1 MRFPNRTVVDCVNNS
16 KFYHNRKGHPK
27 FVDNLKNTLKQKATN
42 LRIHSLVSTSEAG
55 SGHPTT
61 CLSAADIVSA
71 LFFHAMHYDCDNAQ
85 NPNNDRFVLSKGH
98 AAPLLYAAYAEAG
111 IIPID
116 DLLTLRQIDS
126 ILEGHPTPRFDWTEV
141 ATGSLGQGL
150 SLGLGMA
157 LNGKYLDKS
166 DYRVYVLLGD
176 GEIAEGS
183 VWEAAA
189 LASYYKLNNLIG
201 IIDVN
206 ALGQSQRTMY
216 AFDIDTYC
224 QRFDAFG
231 WQSIGID
238 GHNYD
243 EILPALDKAK
253 TSTDKPTM
261 IIAKTFKGQGVS
273 FLANEDNWH
282 GKAVPKGEE
291 LEKALAELGPLNTDI
306 PLQIEPPKPIKT
318 QTPIIK
324 ESVPPEYAPDEEV
337 ATRGGYGTGL
347 AKLGDANPNVVALD
361 GDTKNSTYAEQFMK
375 RYPDRF
381 FEMFIAEQNLVGAG
395 IGLAKRGKI
404 PFVSTF
410 AAFLSRAYDH
420 IRMSAI
426 SQANIKYAGS
436 HCGVS
441 IGEDGPSQ
449 MGLEDLAMFRAIPG
463 AVVLYPSD
471 AVSAERLVAEAAAHE
486 GIVYLRTSRPKTA
499 ILYDANDSFPIGGSK
514 VVKKSD
520 RDKVTVVAAGITLHE
535 ALKAHETL
543 STEGISIRI
552 IDVYSI
558 KPIDAKTLISA
569 AADTNNTLITVE
581 DHYPEGGLGDAVLD
595 AVATAGICVH
605 KLAVTGIPR
614 SGKPEEL
621 LELHGINANA
631 IIQKVK
637 DVV

>member
-1 MRFPNRTVVDCVNNS
+1 MDT
-16 KFYHNRKGHPK
+16 
-27 FVDNLKNTLKQKATN
+27 LKNLLEQKATN
-42 LRIHSLVSTSEAG
+42 LRIHSIISTSEAG

-71 LFFHAMHYDCDNAQ
+71 LFFHAMRYDCADAK
-85 NPNNDRFVLSKGH
+85 NPNNDRFILSKGH

-176 GEIAEGS
+176 GETAEGG

-189 LASYYKLNNLIG
+189 LASHYQLNNLIG
-201 IIDVN
+201 IVDVN

-224 QRFDAFG
+224 RRFEAFG
-231 WQSIGID
+231 WQAIGID
-238 GHNYD
+238 GHDFD
-243 EILPALDKAK
+243 EILPALEKAK

-261 IIAKTFKGQGVS
+261 IVAKTFKGKGVS
-273 FLANEDNWH
+273 FLENEDNWH
-282 GKAVPKGEE
+282 GKAVAKGEQ
-291 LEKALAELGPLNTDI
+291 LDKALSELGPLQTDI
-306 PLQIEPPKPIKT
+306 PLQIESPNPINKQVST
-318 QTPIIK
+318 ATTC
-324 ESVPPEYAPDEEV
+324 EPPEYASDEEV

-347 AKLGDANPNVVALD
+347 AKLGTANPNVVALD
-361 GDTKNSTYAEQFMK
+361 GDTKNSTYAEQFMTLH
-375 RYPDRF
+375 PNRF

-410 AAFLSRAYDH
+410 AAFLSRAYDQ

-449 MGLEDLAMFRAIPG
+449 MGLEDIAMFRAIPG

-471 AVSAERLVAEAAAHE
+471 AVAAERLVAEAAAHE
-486 GIVYLRTSRPKTA
+486 GIVYIRTSRPKTA
-499 ILYDANDSFPIGGSK
+499 ILYDTDESFPIGGSK
-514 VVKKSD
+514 VVRESGE
-520 RDKVTVVAAGITLHE
+520 DKVTVVAAGVTLHE
-535 ALKAHETL
+535 VLKAQEVLTA
-543 STEGISIRI
+543 EGIAIRV
-552 IDVYSI
+552 IDLYSV
-558 KPIDAKTLISA
+558 KPIDTEALLA
-569 AADTNNTLITVE
+569 AASETNDTIITVE

-595 AVATAGICVH
+595 AVATKGIRVH

-614 SGKPEEL
+614 SGKPDEL
-621 LELHGINANA
+621 LELHGISANA
-631 IIQKVK
+631 IVQKVK
-637 DVV
+637 DIV

>member
-1 MRFPNRTVVDCVNNS
+1 METV
-16 KFYHNRKGHPK
+16 
-27 FVDNLKNTLKQKATN
+27 KNFLKQKATN
-42 LRIHSLVSTSEAG
+42 LRIHSILATSEAG

-71 LFFHAMHYDCDNAQ
+71 LFFHAMRYDCSEPQ
-85 NPNNDRFVLSKGH
+85 HPNNDRFILSKGH

-111 IIPID
+111 IIPTEE
-116 DLLTLRQIDS
+116 LCTLRQIDS
-126 ILEGHPTPRFDWTEV
+126 ILEGHPTPRFAWTEV

-157 LNGKYLDKS
+157 LNGKYLDES

-176 GEIAEGS
+176 GETAEGG

-189 LASYYKLNNLIG
+189 LASHYKLNNLIG
-201 IIDVN
+201 IVDVN

-216 AFDIDTYC
+216 AFDVDTYC
-224 QRFDAFG
+224 QRFEAFG
-231 WQSIGID
+231 WQTVGID
-238 GHNYD
+238 GHNFE
-243 EILPALDKAK
+243 EILPALAQAKA
-253 TSTDKPTM
+253 STDKPTM
-261 IIAKTFKGQGVS
+261 IVAKTFKGKGVS
-273 FLANEDNWH
+273 FLEDADNWH
-282 GKAVPKGEE
+282 GKALAKGEE
-291 LEKALAELGPLNTDI
+291 LDKALAELGPLQDI
-306 PLQIEPPKPIKT
+306 PVQSESPTSVVVKVDPETECEPPDYP
-318 QTPIIK
+318 
-324 ESVPPEYAPDEEV
+324 PDEEI
-337 ATRGGYGTGL
+337 ATRGGYGVGL
-347 AKLGDANPNVVALD
+347 AKLGSANPNVVALD
-361 GDTKNSTYAEQFMK
+361 GDTKNSTYAEQFMELHPN
-375 RYPDRF
+375 RY

-410 AAFLSRAYDH
+410 AAFLSRAYDQ

-449 MGLEDLAMFRAIPG
+449 MGLEDIAMFRAIPE

-486 GIVYLRTSRPKTA
+486 GIVYLRTSRPKTV
-499 ILYDANDSFPIGGSK
+499 ILYDADERFPLGGCK
-514 VVKKSD
+514 VVQQSSE
-520 RDKVTVVAAGITLHE
+520 DKVTVVAAGVTLHE
-535 ALKAHETL
+535 ALTAHETL
-543 STEGISIRI
+543 AAEGIAIRV
-552 IDVYSI
+552 IDLYSI
-558 KPIDAKTLISA
+558 KPVDTEALIA
-569 AADTNNTLITVE
+569 AAAETNNILITVE

-595 AVATAGICVH
+595 AVATEDVRVH

-621 LELHGINANA
+621 LEHHGISASA
-631 IIQKVK
+631 IVQKVK
-637 DVV
+637 DVIA

>member
-1 MRFPNRTVVDCVNNS
+1 MDT
-16 KFYHNRKGHPK
+16 
-27 FVDNLKNTLKQKATN
+27 LKNLLEQKATN
-42 LRIHSLVSTSEAG
+42 LRIHSIISTSEAG

-71 LFFHAMHYDCDNAQ
+71 LFFHAMRYDCADAK
-85 NPNNDRFVLSKGH
+85 NPNNDRFILSKGH

-176 GEIAEGS
+176 GETAEGG

-189 LASYYKLNNLIG
+189 LASHYQLNNLIG
-201 IIDVN
+201 IVDVN

-224 QRFDAFG
+224 RRFEAFG
-231 WQSIGID
+231 WQTIGID
-238 GHNYD
+238 GHDFD
-243 EILPALDKAK
+243 EILPALEKAK
-253 TSTDKPTM
+253 ASTDKPTM
-261 IIAKTFKGQGVS
+261 IVAKTFKGKGVS
-273 FLANEDNWH
+273 FLENEDNWH
-282 GKAVPKGEE
+282 GKAVAKGEQ
-291 LEKALAELGPLNTDI
+291 LDKALAELGPLQTDI
-306 PLQIEPPKPIKT
+306 PLQIESPNPINKQIST
-318 QTPIIK
+318 ATTC
-324 ESVPPEYAPDEEV
+324 EPPEYASDEEV

-347 AKLGDANPNVVALD
+347 AKLGTANPNVVALD
-361 GDTKNSTYAEQFMK
+361 GDTKNSTYAEQFMTLH
-375 RYPDRF
+375 PNRF

-410 AAFLSRAYDH
+410 AAFLSRAYDQ

-449 MGLEDLAMFRAIPG
+449 MGLEDIAMFRAIPG

-471 AVSAERLVAEAAAHE
+471 AVAAERLVAEAAAHE
-486 GIVYLRTSRPKTA
+486 GIVYIRTSRPKTA
-499 ILYDANDSFPIGGSK
+499 ILYDTDESFPIGGSK
-514 VVKKSD
+514 IVRESSE
-520 RDKVTVVAAGITLHE
+520 DKVTVVAAGVTLHE
-535 ALKAHETL
+535 VLKAQEILTA
-543 STEGISIRI
+543 EGIAIRV
-552 IDVYSI
+552 IDLYSV
-558 KPIDAKTLISA
+558 KPIDTEALLA
-569 AADTNNTLITVE
+569 AASETNDTIITVE

-595 AVATAGICVH
+595 AVATKGIRVH

-614 SGKPEEL
+614 SGKPDEL
-621 LELHGINANA
+621 LELHGISANA
-631 IIQKVK
+631 IVQKVK
-637 DVV
+637 DIV

>member
-1 MRFPNRTVVDCVNNS
+1 ME
-16 KFYHNRKGHPK
+16 
-27 FVDNLKNTLKQKATN
+27 NLTHFLTQKATN

-71 LFFHAMHYDCDNAQ
+71 LFFHAMRYEPSDAQ
-85 NPNNDRFVLSKGH
+85 HPNNDRFILSKGH

-111 IIPID
+111 IIETD
-116 DLLTLRQIDS
+116 ALRTLRQIDS

-189 LASYYKLNNLIG
+189 LASHYSLNNLIG
-201 IIDVN
+201 IVDVN

-216 AFDIDTYC
+216 AFDIETYC
-224 QRFDAFG
+224 RRFEAFG
-231 WQSIGID
+231 WNSIGID
-238 GHNYD
+238 GHD
-243 EILPALDKAK
+243 FDDILPALAQAKA
-253 TSTDKPTM
+253 STDKPTM
-261 IIAKTFKGQGVS
+261 IVAKTLKGKGVS
-273 FLANEDNWH
+273 ALENADNWH

-291 LEKALAELGPLNTDI
+291 LDKALAELGPLTDDKPQIASPTSVNTAGKRE
-306 PLQIEPPKPIKT
+306 LQTRPCEPPAY
-318 QTPIIK
+318 Q
-324 ESVPPEYAPDEEV
+324 PDEEV

-347 AKLGDANPNVVALD
+347 AKLGAANPNVVALD
-361 GDTKNSTYAEQFMK
+361 GDTKNSTYAEQFME
-375 RYPDRF
+375 RYPERY

-410 AAFLSRAYDH
+410 AAFLSRAYDQV
-420 IRMSAI
+420 RMSAI
-426 SQANIKYAGS
+426 SQANIKYVGS

-449 MGLEDLAMFRAIPG
+449 MGLEDIAMFRAIPG

-471 AVSAERLVAEAAAHE
+471 AVAAERLVAEAAAYE
-486 GIVYLRTSRPKTA
+486 GIVYIRTSRPQTP
-499 ILYDANDSFPIGGSK
+499 ILYPNEEQFPIGGSK
-514 VVKKSD
+514 VVRESEND
-520 RDKVTVVAAGITLHE
+520 SVTVAAAGVTLHE
-535 ALKAHETL
+535 ALKAHDAL
-543 STEGISIRI
+543 RDEGIHLRI
-552 IDVYSI
+552 LDVYSV
-558 KPIDAKTLISA
+558 KPIDAAALRKA
-569 AADTNNTLITVE
+569 AAETNGTLVTAE
-581 DHYPEGGLGDAVLD
+581 DHYSEGGLGDAVLN
-595 AVATAGICVH
+595 AVATEGIRVH
-605 KLAVTGIPR
+605 KLAVTGMPR

-621 LELHGINANA
+621 LERHGISANA
-631 IIQKVK
+631 IARKIKEIL
-637 DVV
+637 

>member
-1 MRFPNRTVVDCVNNS
+1 MDT
-16 KFYHNRKGHPK
+16 
-27 FVDNLKNTLKQKATN
+27 LKNLLEQKATN
-42 LRIHSLVSTSEAG
+42 LRIHSIISTSEAG

-71 LFFHAMHYDCDNAQ
+71 LFFHAMRYDCADAK
-85 NPNNDRFVLSKGH
+85 NPNNDRFILSKGH

-176 GEIAEGS
+176 GETAEGG

-189 LASYYKLNNLIG
+189 LASHYQLNNLIG
-201 IIDVN
+201 IVDVN

-224 QRFDAFG
+224 RRFEAFG
-231 WQSIGID
+231 WQTIGID
-238 GHNYD
+238 GHDFD
-243 EILPALDKAK
+243 EILPALEKAK
-253 TSTDKPTM
+253 ASTDKPTM
-261 IIAKTFKGQGVS
+261 IVAKTFKGKGVS
-273 FLANEDNWH
+273 FLENEDNWH
-282 GKAVPKGEE
+282 GKAVAKGEQ
-291 LEKALAELGPLNTDI
+291 LDKALAELGPLQTDI
-306 PLQIEPPKPIKT
+306 PLQIESPNPINKQIST
-318 QTPIIK
+318 ATTC
-324 ESVPPEYAPDEEV
+324 EPPEYASDAEV

-347 AKLGDANPNVVALD
+347 AKIGTANPNVVALD
-361 GDTKNSTYAEQFMK
+361 GDTKNSTYAEQFMTLH
-375 RYPDRF
+375 PNRF

-410 AAFLSRAYDH
+410 AAFLSRAYDQ

-449 MGLEDLAMFRAIPG
+449 MGLEDIAMFRAIPG

-471 AVSAERLVAEAAAHE
+471 AVAAERLVAEAAAHE
-486 GIVYLRTSRPKTA
+486 GIVYIRTSRPKTA
-499 ILYDANDSFPIGGSK
+499 ILYDTDESFPIGGSK
-514 VVKKSD
+514 VVRESGE
-520 RDKVTVVAAGITLHE
+520 DKVTVVAAGVTLHE
-535 ALKAHETL
+535 VLKAQEVLTA
-543 STEGISIRI
+543 EGIAIRV
-552 IDVYSI
+552 IDLYSV
-558 KPIDAKTLISA
+558 KPVDTEALLA
-569 AADTNNTLITVE
+569 AASETNDTIITVE

-595 AVATAGICVH
+595 AVATKGIRVH

-614 SGKPEEL
+614 SGKPDEL
-621 LELHGINANA
+621 LELHGISANA
-631 IIQKVK
+631 IVQKVK
-637 DVV
+637 DIV

>member
-1 MRFPNRTVVDCVNNS
+1 MDT
-16 KFYHNRKGHPK
+16 
-27 FVDNLKNTLKQKATN
+27 LKNLLEQKATN
-42 LRIHSLVSTSEAG
+42 LRIHSIISTSEAG

-71 LFFHAMHYDCDNAQ
+71 LFFHAMRYDCADAK
-85 NPNNDRFVLSKGH
+85 NPNNDRFILSKGH

-176 GEIAEGS
+176 GETAEGG

-189 LASYYKLNNLIG
+189 LASHYQLNNLIG
-201 IIDVN
+201 IVDVN

-224 QRFDAFG
+224 RRFEAFG
-231 WQSIGID
+231 WQTIGID
-238 GHNYD
+238 GHDFD
-243 EILPALDKAK
+243 EILPALEKAK
-253 TSTDKPTM
+253 ASTDKPTM
-261 IIAKTFKGQGVS
+261 IVAKTFKGKGVS
-273 FLANEDNWH
+273 FLENKDNWH
-282 GKAVPKGEE
+282 GKAVAKGEQ
-291 LEKALAELGPLNTDI
+291 LDKALAELGPLQTDI
-306 PLQIEPPKPIKT
+306 PLQIESPNPINKQIST
-318 QTPIIK
+318 ATTC
-324 ESVPPEYAPDEEV
+324 EPPEYASDEEV

-347 AKLGDANPNVVALD
+347 AKLGTANPNVVALD
-361 GDTKNSTYAEQFMK
+361 GDTKNSTYAEQFMTLH
-375 RYPDRF
+375 PNRF

-410 AAFLSRAYDH
+410 AAFLSRAYDQ

-449 MGLEDLAMFRAIPG
+449 MGLEDIAMFRAIPG

-471 AVSAERLVAEAAAHE
+471 AVAAERLVAEAAAHE
-486 GIVYLRTSRPKTA
+486 GIVYIRTSRPKTA
-499 ILYDANDSFPIGGSK
+499 ILYDTDESFPIGGSK
-514 VVKKSD
+514 IVRESSE
-520 RDKVTVVAAGITLHE
+520 DKVTVVAAGVTLHE
-535 ALKAHETL
+535 VLKAQEILTA
-543 STEGISIRI
+543 EGIAIRV
-552 IDVYSI
+552 IDLYSV
-558 KPIDAKTLISA
+558 KPIDTEALLA
-569 AADTNNTLITVE
+569 AASETNDTIITVE

-595 AVATAGICVH
+595 AVATKGIRVH

-614 SGKPEEL
+614 SGKPDEL
-621 LELHGINANA
+621 LELHGISANA
-631 IIQKVK
+631 IVQKVK
-637 DVV
+637 DIV

>member
-1 MRFPNRTVVDCVNNS
+1 MDT
-16 KFYHNRKGHPK
+16 
-27 FVDNLKNTLKQKATN
+27 LKNILKRKATN
-42 LRIHSLVSTSEAG
+42 LRIHSILSTSEAG

-71 LFFHAMHYDCDNAQ
+71 LFFHAMRYDCGDAH
-85 NPNNDRFVLSKGH
+85 NPNNDRFILSKGH

-111 IIPID
+111 IIPVE

-176 GEIAEGS
+176 GETAEGG

-189 LASYYKLNNLIG
+189 LASHYQLNNLIG
-201 IIDVN
+201 IVDVN
-206 ALGQSQRTMY
+206 ALGQSQRTMS

-224 QRFDAFG
+224 NRFEAFG
-231 WQSIGID
+231 WQTIGID
-238 GHNYD
+238 GHDFD
-243 EILPALDKAK
+243 EILPALEKAK
-253 TSTDKPTM
+253 SSTDKPTM
-261 IIAKTFKGQGVS
+261 IIAKTYKGKGVS
-273 FLANEDNWH
+273 FLENEDNWH

-291 LEKALAELGPLNTDI
+291 LDKVLAELGPLHPDI
-306 PLQIEPPKPIKT
+306 PVQIESPNPIDI
-318 QTPIIK
+318 QSSPITAC
-324 ESVPPEYAPDEEV
+324 EPPEYTSDDEV

-347 AKLGDANPNVVALD
+347 AKLGAANPNVVALD
-361 GDTKNSTYAEQFMK
+361 GDTKNSTYAEQFMEL
-375 RYPDRF
+375 YPDRF

-410 AAFLSRAYDH
+410 AAFLSRAYDQ

-449 MGLEDLAMFRAIPG
+449 MGLEDIAMFRAIPE

-471 AVSAERLVAEAAAHE
+471 AVAAERLVAEAAAHQ
-486 GIVYLRTSRPKTA
+486 GIVYIRTSRPKTA
-499 ILYDANDSFPIGGSK
+499 ILYDATDSFPIGGCK
-514 VVKKSD
+514 VVRESAE
-520 RDKVTVVAAGITLHE
+520 DKATIVAAGVTLHE
-535 ALKAHETL
+535 ALKAHDIL
-543 STEGISIRI
+543 AADGINIRI
-552 IDVYSI
+552 IDLYSI
-558 KPIDAKTLISA
+558 KPIDTEPLLSA
-569 AADTNNTLITVE
+569 AAETNNTLITVE

-595 AVATAGICVH
+595 AVATEDVRVH

-614 SGKPEEL
+614 SGKPDEL
-621 LELHGINANA
+621 LELHGISANA
-631 IIQKVK
+631 IVQKVK

>member
-1 MRFPNRTVVDCVNNS
+1 METV
-16 KFYHNRKGHPK
+16 K
-27 FVDNLKNTLKQKATN
+27 NLLKQKATN
-42 LRIHSLVSTSEAG
+42 LRIHSILATSEAG

-71 LFFHAMHYDCDNAQ
+71 LFFHAMRYDCSDPQ
-85 NPNNDRFVLSKGH
+85 NPNNDRFILSKGH

-111 IIPID
+111 IIPTEE
-116 DLLTLRQIDS
+116 LCTLRQIDS
-126 ILEGHPTPRFDWTEV
+126 ILEGHPTPRFAWTEV

-157 LNGKYLDKS
+157 LNGKYLDAS

-176 GEIAEGS
+176 GETAEGG

-189 LASYYKLNNLIG
+189 LASHYELNNLIG
-201 IIDVN
+201 IVDVN

-216 AFDIDTYC
+216 AFDVDTYC
-224 QRFDAFG
+224 QRFEAFG
-231 WQSIGID
+231 WQTVGID
-238 GHNYD
+238 GHD
-243 EILPALDKAK
+243 FEEILPALAQAQA
-253 TSTDKPTM
+253 STDKPTM
-261 IIAKTFKGQGVS
+261 IVAKTFKGKGVS
-273 FLANEDNWH
+273 FLEDADNWH
-282 GKAVPKGEE
+282 GKALAKGEE
-291 LEKALAELGPLNTDI
+291 LDQALAELGSLQDVPV
-306 PLQIEPPKPIKT
+306 QIEPP
-318 QTPIIK
+318 TPVVVK
-324 ESVPPEYAPDEEV
+324 ADPEAECEPPDYPAGEEV
-337 ATRGGYGTGL
+337 ATRGGYGVGL
-347 AKLGDANPNVVALD
+347 AKLGSANPNVVALD
-361 GDTKNSTYAEQFMK
+361 GDTKNSTYAEQFMELHPN
-375 RYPDRF
+375 RY

-410 AAFLSRAYDH
+410 AAFLSRAYDQ

-449 MGLEDLAMFRAIPG
+449 MGLEDIAMFRAIPE

-471 AVSAERLVAEAAAHE
+471 AVSAERLVAGAAAHE

-499 ILYDANDSFPIGGSK
+499 ILYGADESFPIGGCK
-514 VVKKSD
+514 VVQQSNE
-520 RDKVTVVAAGITLHE
+520 DKVTVVAAGVTLHE

-543 STEGISIRI
+543 AEEGIAIRVV
-552 IDVYSI
+552 DLYSI
-558 KPIDAKTLISA
+558 KPVDAEALMA
-569 AADTNNTLITVE
+569 AAAETNNTLITVE
-581 DHYPEGGLGDAVLD
+581 DHYPEGGLGDAVLE
-595 AVATAGICVH
+595 AVATEDVRVH

-621 LELHGINANA
+621 LEHHGISANA
-631 IIQKVK
+631 IVQKVK
-637 DVV
+637 SVIA

>member
-1 MRFPNRTVVDCVNNS
+1 VDT
-16 KFYHNRKGHPK
+16 
-27 FVDNLKNTLKQKATN
+27 LKNILERKATN
-42 LRIHSLVSTSEAG
+42 LRIHSIISTSEAG

-71 LFFHAMHYDCDNAQ
+71 LFFHVMRYDCSDAQ
-85 NPNNDRFVLSKGH
+85 NPNNDRFILSKGH

-111 IIPID
+111 IIPVD
-116 DLLTLRQIDS
+116 DLLTLRQVDS

-166 DYRVYVLLGD
+166 DYCVYVLLGD
-176 GEIAEGS
+176 GETAEGG

-189 LASYYKLNNLIG
+189 LASHYKLNNLIG
-201 IIDVN
+201 IVDVN

-224 QRFDAFG
+224 QRFEAFG
-231 WQSIGID
+231 WQTIGID
-238 GHNYD
+238 GHDFD
-243 EILPALDKAK
+243 EILSALEKAK

-261 IIAKTFKGQGVS
+261 IVAKTYKGKGVS
-273 FLANEDNWH
+273 FLENEDNWH
-282 GKAVPKGEE
+282 GKAVAKGEQ
-291 LEKALAELGPLNTDI
+291 LDKALAELGPLHTDI
-306 PLQIEPPKPIKT
+306 PLQI
-318 QTPIIK
+318 QTPNPIDIQTSTPTTC
-324 ESVPPEYAPDEEV
+324 EPPEYETDEEV
-337 ATRGGYGTGL
+337 ATRGGYGIGL
-347 AKLGDANPNVVALD
+347 AKLGKANPNVVALD
-361 GDTKNSTYAEQFMK
+361 GDTKNSTYSEQFMES
-375 RYPDRF
+375 YPDRF

-410 AAFLSRAYDH
+410 AAFLSRGYDQ

-449 MGLEDLAMFRAIPG
+449 MGLEDIAMFRAIPDG
-463 AVVLYPSD
+463 VVLYPSD
-471 AVSAERLVAEAAAHE
+471 AVAAERLVAEAAAHE
-486 GIVYLRTSRPKTA
+486 GIVYIRTSRPKTVT
-499 ILYDANDSFPIGGSK
+499 LYDATDSFPIGGCK

-520 RDKVTVVAAGITLHE
+520 DDKATVVTAGVTLHE
-535 ALKAHETL
+535 ALKAHEIL
-543 STEGISIRI
+543 AAEGIAIRI
-552 IDVYSI
+552 IDLYSI
-558 KPIDAKTLISA
+558 KPIDAETLLA
-569 AADTNNTLITVE
+569 AAVETNNTIITVE

-595 AVATAGICVH
+595 AVATEDVRVH

-614 SGKPEEL
+614 SGKPDEL
-621 LELHGINANA
+621 LELHGISANA
-631 IIQKVK
+631 IVQKVK
-637 DVV
+637 NVL

>member
-1 MRFPNRTVVDCVNNS
+1 MNS
-16 KFYHNRKGHPK
+16 RRLSAIPERRINK
-27 FVDNLKNTLKQKATN
+27 FVETLKTLLKQKATN
-42 LRIHSLVSTSEAG
+42 LRIHSITATSEAG

-71 LFFHAMHYDCDNAQ
+71 LFFHTMRYDTNDAQ
-85 NPNNDRFVLSKGH
+85 NPNNDRFILSKGH

-111 IIPID
+111 IIPD
-116 DLLTLRQIDS
+116 EKLSTLRQIDS
-126 ILEGHPTPRFDWTEV
+126 ILEGHPTPRFEWTEV

-157 LNGKYLDKS
+157 LNGKFLDKS

-176 GEIAEGS
+176 GETAEGG

-189 LASYYKLNNLIG
+189 LASHYQLNNLIG
-201 IIDVN
+201 IVDVN

-224 QRFDAFG
+224 QRFEAFG
-231 WQSIGID
+231 WQTIGIN
-238 GHNYD
+238 GHNFD
-243 EILPALDKAK
+243 EILSALDQAK
-253 TSTDKPTM
+253 TSADKPTM
-261 IIAKTFKGQGVS
+261 IVAKTFKGKGVS
-273 FLANEDNWH
+273 FLENADNWH
-282 GKAVPKGEE
+282 GKAIAKGED
-291 LEKALAELGPLNTDI
+291 LDKALAELGPLNLE
-306 PLQIEPPKPIKT
+306 PVQIEAPTAVNSGAGRAATECEPPDYP
-318 QTPIIK
+318 
-324 ESVPPEYAPDEEV
+324 SDEDV
-337 ATRGGYGTGL
+337 ATRGGYGIGL
-347 AKLGDANPNVVALD
+347 AKLGTVNPNVVALD
-361 GDTKNSTYAEQFMK
+361 GDTKNSTYAEQFMDLH
-375 RYPDRF
+375 PDRY

-410 AAFLSRAYDH
+410 AAFLSRAYDQ

-449 MGLEDLAMFRAIPG
+449 MGLEDIAMFRAIPG

-486 GIVYLRTSRPKTA
+486 GIVYLRTSRPKTS
-499 ILYDANDSFPIGGSK
+499 ILYDTDEKFPIGGCK
-514 VVKKSD
+514 VIRQSNED
-520 RDKVTVVAAGITLHE
+520 TVTVVAGGVTVHE
-535 ALKAHETL
+535 ALKAHQML
-543 STEGISIRI
+543 AAEGIAIRV
-552 IDVYSI
+552 IDLYSV
-558 KPIDAKTLISA
+558 KPVDAEALKAA

-595 AVATAGICVH
+595 AVATENIRVH

-621 LELHGINANA
+621 LEHHGISANA
-631 IIQKVK
+631 IVQKVK
-637 DVV
+637 DVTAV

>member
-1 MRFPNRTVVDCVNNS
+1 MET
-16 KFYHNRKGHPK
+16 
-27 FVDNLKNTLKQKATN
+27 LKNLLKQKATN
-42 LRIHSLVSTSEAG
+42 LRIHSIISTSEAG

-71 LFFHAMHYDCDNAQ
+71 LFFHAMRYDCSDAQ
-85 NPNNDRFVLSKGH
+85 NPNNDRFILSKGH

-111 IIPID
+111 ILPTEK
-116 DLLTLRQIDS
+116 LRTLRHIDS
-126 ILEGHPTPRFDWTEV
+126 ILEGHPTPRFEWTEV

-176 GEIAEGS
+176 GETAEGG

-189 LASYYKLNNLIG
+189 LASHYQLNNLIG
-201 IIDVN
+201 IVDVN

-216 AFDIDTYC
+216 AFDVDTYC
-224 QRFDAFG
+224 RRFEAFG
-231 WQSIGID
+231 WQTIGID
-238 GHNYD
+238 GHNFD
-243 EILPALDKAK
+243 EILPALAQAKA
-253 TSTDKPTM
+253 STDKPTM
-261 IIAKTFKGQGVS
+261 IVAKTFKGRGVS
-273 FLANEDNWH
+273 FLEDADNWH
-282 GKAVPKGEE
+282 GKAVAKGEE
-291 LEKALAELGPLNTDI
+291 LDNALAELGPLHVDV
-306 PLQIEPPKPIKT
+306 PVQIEPP
-318 QTPIIK
+318 TPVDTGSSPDGYA
-324 ESVPPEYAPDEEV
+324 ECEPPDYPSGEEV
-337 ATRGGYGTGL
+337 ATRGGYGIGL
-347 AKLGDANPNVVALD
+347 AKLGGANPNVVALD
-361 GDTKNSTYAEQFMK
+361 GDTKNSTYAEQFME
-375 RYPDRF
+375 RYPNRY

-410 AAFLSRAYDH
+410 AAFLSRAYDQ

-449 MGLEDLAMFRAIPG
+449 MGLEDIAMFRAIPE

-486 GIVYLRTSRPKTA
+486 GIVYLRTSRPKTS
-499 ILYDANDSFPIGGSK
+499 ILYDADDSFPIGGSK
-514 VVKKSD
+514 VLRQSGT
-520 RDKVTVVAAGITLHE
+520 DKVTVVAAGVTLHE
-535 ALKAHETL
+535 ALKAYEAL
-543 STEGISIRI
+543 AAEGIAIRV
-552 IDVYSI
+552 IDLYSI
-558 KPIDAKTLISA
+558 KPVDAEALKTA
-569 AADTNNTLITVE
+569 AAETNNTLITVE
-581 DHYPEGGLGDAVLD
+581 DHYSEGGLGDAVLD
-595 AVATAGICVH
+595 AVATEDVQVH

-621 LELHGINANA
+621 LEHHGISANA

-637 DVV
+637 DIDSS

>member
-1 MRFPNRTVVDCVNNS
+1 MDT
-16 KFYHNRKGHPK
+16 
-27 FVDNLKNTLKQKATN
+27 LKNLLERKATN
-42 LRIHSLVSTSEAG
+42 LRIHSIISTSEAG

-71 LFFHAMHYDCDNAQ
+71 LFFHAMSYDCADAQ
-85 NPNNDRFVLSKGH
+85 NPNNDRFILSKGH

-111 IIPID
+111 IIPVD
-116 DLLTLRQIDS
+116 DLTTLRQIDS
-126 ILEGHPTPRFDWTEV
+126 ILEGHPTPRFEWTEV

-176 GEIAEGS
+176 GETAEGG

-189 LASYYKLNNLIG
+189 LASHYQLNNLIG
-201 IIDVN
+201 IVDVN

-224 QRFDAFG
+224 KRFEAFG
-231 WQSIGID
+231 WQTIGID
-238 GHNYD
+238 GHDFD
-243 EILPALDKAK
+243 EILPALEKAK

-261 IIAKTFKGQGVS
+261 IVAKTFKGKGVS
-273 FLANEDNWH
+273 FLENEDNWH
-282 GKAVPKGEE
+282 GKAVSKGED
-291 LEKALAELGPLNTDI
+291 LDKALAELGPLHADI
-306 PLQIEPPKPIKT
+306 LLQIESPNPIDKQSFT
-318 QTPIIK
+318 ET
-324 ESVPPEYAPDEEV
+324 ECEPPEYAPDEEV

-347 AKLGDANPNVVALD
+347 AKLGSANPDVVALD
-361 GDTKNSTYAEQFMK
+361 GDTKNSTYAEQFMELH
-375 RYPDRF
+375 PNRF

-410 AAFLSRAYDH
+410 AAFLSRAYDQ

-449 MGLEDLAMFRAIPG
+449 MGLEDIAMFRAIPE

-486 GIVYLRTSRPKTA
+486 GIVYIRTSRPKTP
-499 ILYDANDSFPIGGSK
+499 ILYSAAESFPIGGCK
-514 VVKKSD
+514 IVRKSNA
-520 RDKVTVVAAGITLHE
+520 DKLTVVAAGVTLHE
-535 ALKAHETL
+535 TLKAHEIL
-543 STEGISIRI
+543 ATEGIAIRV
-552 IDVYSI
+552 IDLYCI
-558 KPIDAKTLISA
+558 KPIDTKTLQAA
-569 AADTNNTLITVE
+569 AADTNNTLVTVE

-595 AVATAGICVH
+595 AVATNGIHVH

-614 SGKPEEL
+614 SGKPDEL
-621 LELHGINANA
+621 LEHHGISANA
-631 IIQKVK
+631 IVQKVK
-637 DVV
+637 TIVS

>member
-1 MRFPNRTVVDCVNNS
+1 ME
-16 KFYHNRKGHPK
+16 
-27 FVDNLKNTLKQKATN
+27 NLKNFLKQKATN
-42 LRIHSLVSTSEAG
+42 LRIHSITATSEAG

-71 LFFHAMHYDCDNAQ
+71 LFFHAMRYDTNEAQ
-85 NPNNDRFVLSKGH
+85 NPNNDRFILSKGH

-111 IIPID
+111 IIPTEK
-116 DLLTLRQIDS
+116 LSTLRQIDS
-126 ILEGHPTPRFDWTEV
+126 ILEGHPTPRFEWTEV

-157 LNGKYLDKS
+157 LNGKFLDKS

-176 GEIAEGS
+176 GETAEGG

-189 LASYYKLNNLIG
+189 LASHYQLNNLIG
-201 IIDVN
+201 IVDVN

-224 QRFDAFG
+224 QRFEAFG
-231 WQSIGID
+231 WRAIGIN
-238 GHNYD
+238 GHNFD
-243 EILPALDKAK
+243 EILAALDQAKA
-253 TSTDKPTM
+253 STDKPTM
-261 IIAKTFKGQGVS
+261 IVAETFKGKGVS
-273 FLANEDNWH
+273 FLENADNWH
-282 GKAVPKGEE
+282 GKALAKGEE
-291 LEKALAELGPLNTDI
+291 LDKALAELGPLQLA
-306 PLQIEPPKPIKT
+306 PVQIEPPT
-318 QTPIIK
+318 AANN
-324 ESVPPEYAPDEEV
+324 SVGHAATECEPPDYPTNEDV

-347 AKLGDANPNVVALD
+347 AKLGSANPNVVALD
-361 GDTKNSTYAEQFMK
+361 GDTKNSTYAEQFMNLH
-375 RYPDRF
+375 PDRY

-410 AAFLSRAYDH
+410 AAFLSRAYDQ

-449 MGLEDLAMFRAIPG
+449 MGLEDIAMFRAIPG

-486 GIVYLRTSRPKTA
+486 GIVYLRTSRPKTP
-499 ILYDANDSFPIGGSK
+499 ILYDADEKFPIGGCK
-514 VVKKSD
+514 VIRQSSED
-520 RDKVTVVAAGITLHE
+520 TVTVVAGGVTVHEVLKAHQMLAAEGIAIRVIDLYSVKPVDAE
-535 ALKAHETL
+535 ALKA
-543 STEGISIRI
+543 
-552 IDVYSI
+552 
-558 KPIDAKTLISA
+558 A
-569 AADTNNTLITVE
+569 AADTNKTLMTVE

-595 AVATAGICVH
+595 AVATEDVRVH

-621 LELHGINANA
+621 LEHHGISANV
-631 IIQKVK
+631 IVQKVK
-637 DVV
+637 DIVAV

>member
-1 MRFPNRTVVDCVNNS
+1 MDT
-16 KFYHNRKGHPK
+16 
-27 FVDNLKNTLKQKATN
+27 LKNLLEQKATN
-42 LRIHSLVSTSEAG
+42 LRIHSIISTSEAG

-71 LFFHAMHYDCDNAQ
+71 LFFHAMRYDCADAK
-85 NPNNDRFVLSKGH
+85 NPNNDRFILSKGH

-111 IIPID
+111 IIPVD

-176 GEIAEGS
+176 GETAEGG

-189 LASYYKLNNLIG
+189 LASHYQLNNLIG
-201 IIDVN
+201 IVDVN

-224 QRFDAFG
+224 RRFEAFG
-231 WQSIGID
+231 WQTIGID
-238 GHNYD
+238 GHDFD
-243 EILPALDKAK
+243 EILPALEKAK
-253 TSTDKPTM
+253 ASTDKPTM
-261 IIAKTFKGQGVS
+261 IVAKTFKGKGVS
-273 FLANEDNWH
+273 FLENEDNWH
-282 GKAVPKGEE
+282 GKAVAKGEQ
-291 LEKALAELGPLNTDI
+291 LDKALAELGPLQTDI
-306 PLQIEPPKPIKT
+306 PLQTESPNPINKQISTATTCEPPK
-318 QTPIIK
+318 
-324 ESVPPEYAPDEEV
+324 YASDEEV
-337 ATRGGYGTGL
+337 ATRGGYGIGL
-347 AKLGDANPNVVALD
+347 AKLGTANPNVVVLD
-361 GDTKNSTYAEQFMK
+361 GDTKNSTYAEQFMTLH
-375 RYPDRF
+375 PNRF

-410 AAFLSRAYDH
+410 AAFLSRAYDQ

-449 MGLEDLAMFRAIPG
+449 MGLEDIAMFRAIPG

-471 AVSAERLVAEAAAHE
+471 AVAAERLVAEAAAHE
-486 GIVYLRTSRPKTA
+486 GIVYIRTSRPKTA
-499 ILYDANDSFPIGGSK
+499 ILYDTDESFPIGGSK
-514 VVKKSD
+514 VVRESGE
-520 RDKVTVVAAGITLHE
+520 DKVTVVAAGVTLHE
-535 ALKAHETL
+535 VLKAQEVLTA
-543 STEGISIRI
+543 EGIAIRV
-552 IDVYSI
+552 IDLYSV
-558 KPIDAKTLISA
+558 KPIDTEALLA
-569 AADTNNTLITVE
+569 AASETNDTIITVE

-595 AVATAGICVH
+595 AVATKGIRVH

-614 SGKPEEL
+614 SGKPDEL
-621 LELHGINANA
+621 LELHGISANA
-631 IIQKVK
+631 IVQKVK
-637 DVV
+637 DIV

>member
-1 MRFPNRTVVDCVNNS
+1 MDT
-16 KFYHNRKGHPK
+16 
-27 FVDNLKNTLKQKATN
+27 LKNILERKATN
-42 LRIHSLVSTSEAG
+42 LRIHSILSTSEAG

-71 LFFHAMHYDCDNAQ
+71 LFFHAMRYDCDDAQ
-85 NPNNDRFVLSKGH
+85 NPNNDRFILSKGH

-111 IIPID
+111 IIPVD
-116 DLLTLRQIDS
+116 DLMTLRQIDS

-176 GEIAEGS
+176 GETAEGG

-189 LASYYKLNNLIG
+189 LASHYQLNNLIG
-201 IIDVN
+201 IVDVN

-224 QRFDAFG
+224 SRFEAFG
-231 WQSIGID
+231 WQTIGID
-238 GHNYD
+238 GHDFD

-253 TSTDKPTM
+253 SSTDKPTM
-261 IIAKTFKGQGVS
+261 IVAKTYKGKGVS
-273 FLANEDNWH
+273 SLENEDNWH

-291 LEKALAELGPLNTDI
+291 LDKVLAELGPLHTDI
-306 PLQIEPPKPIKT
+306 PYEIESPSQINIT
-318 QTPIIK
+318 SH
-324 ESVPPEYAPDEEV
+324 SVTECEPPEYAADEEV

-347 AKLGDANPNVVALD
+347 AKIGAANPNVVALD
-361 GDTKNSTYAEQFMK
+361 GDTKNSTYAEQFMDL
-375 RYPDRF
+375 YPDRF

-410 AAFLSRAYDH
+410 AAFLSRAYDQ

-449 MGLEDLAMFRAIPG
+449 MGLEDIAMFRAIPE

-471 AVSAERLVAEAAAHE
+471 AVAAERLVAEAAAHQ
-486 GIVYLRTSRPKTA
+486 GIVYIRTSRPKTTT
-499 ILYDANDSFPIGGSK
+499 LYDATDSFPIGGCKIVQESPE
-514 VVKKSD
+514 
-520 RDKVTVVAAGITLHE
+520 DKATIVTAGITLHE
-535 ALKAHETL
+535 AIKAHDIL
-543 STEGISIRI
+543 AKEGINIRI
-552 IDVYSI
+552 IDLYSI
-558 KPIDAKTLISA
+558 KPIDAETLLSA
-569 AADTNNTLITVE
+569 AAATNNTIITVE
-581 DHYPEGGLGDAVLD
+581 DHYPEGGLGDAVLG
-595 AVATAGICVH
+595 AVATEDVRVY

-621 LELHGINANA
+621 LERHGISAKA
-631 IIQKVK
+631 IVQKVK

>member
-1 MRFPNRTVVDCVNNS
+1 MDTLKN
-16 KFYHNRKGHPK
+16 
-27 FVDNLKNTLKQKATN
+27 NLKRKATN
-42 LRIHSLVSTSEAG
+42 LRIHSILSTSEAG

-71 LFFHAMHYDCDNAQ
+71 LFFHAMRYDCADAQ
-85 NPNNDRFVLSKGH
+85 NPNNDRFILSKGH

-176 GEIAEGS
+176 GETAEGG

-189 LASYYKLNNLIG
+189 LASHYQLNNLIG
-201 IIDVN
+201 IVDVN

-216 AFDIDTYC
+216 AFDIETYC
-224 QRFDAFG
+224 SRFEAFG
-231 WQSIGID
+231 WQTIGID
-238 GHNYD
+238 GHDYD
-243 EILPALDKAK
+243 EILPALKKAK
-253 TSTDKPTM
+253 ASTDKPTM
-261 IIAKTFKGQGVS
+261 IVAKTYKGKGVS
-273 FLANEDNWH
+273 FLENEDNWH
-282 GKAVPKGEE
+282 GKAVAKGEQ
-291 LEKALAELGPLNTDI
+291 LDKALAELGPLNTDI
-306 PLQIEPPKPIKT
+306 SVEVEAPNPIDSQPTKIKACEPPD
-318 QTPIIK
+318 
-324 ESVPPEYAPDEEV
+324 YAADEEV

-347 AKLGDANPNVVALD
+347 AKLGAANPNVVALD
-361 GDTKNSTYAEQFMK
+361 GDTKNSTYAEQFMEL
-375 RYPDRF
+375 YPDRF

-410 AAFLSRAYDH
+410 AAFLSRAYDQ

-449 MGLEDLAMFRAIPG
+449 MGLEDIAMFRAIPDS
-463 AVVLYPSD
+463 VVLYPSD
-471 AVSAERLVAEAAAHE
+471 AVAAERLIAEAAAHQ
-486 GIVYLRTSRPKTA
+486 GIVYIRTSRPKTTL
-499 ILYDANDSFPIGGSK
+499 LYDATDSFPIGGCK
-514 VVKKSD
+514 VVRKSAE
-520 RDKVTVVAAGITLHE
+520 DKATIVTAGVTLHE
-535 ALKAHETL
+535 ALKAHDIL
-543 STEGISIRI
+543 AKEGVNVRI
-552 IDVYSI
+552 IDLYSV
-558 KPIDAKTLISA
+558 KPVDTETLLSA
-569 AADTNNTLITVE
+569 ASETNNTLITVE

-595 AVATAGICVH
+595 AVATEDIRVH

-621 LELHGINANA
+621 LELHGISANA
-631 IIQKVK
+631 ILQKVK

>member
-1 MRFPNRTVVDCVNNS
+1 MET
-16 KFYHNRKGHPK
+16 
-27 FVDNLKNTLKQKATN
+27 LKNLLKQKATN
-42 LRIHSLVSTSEAG
+42 LRIHSIVSTSEAG

-71 LFFHAMHYDCDNAQ
+71 LFFHAMRYDATDAQ
-85 NPNNDRFVLSKGH
+85 HPNNDRFILSKGH
-98 AAPLLYAAYAEAG
+98 AAPLLYAAYAEVG
-111 IIPID
+111 IIPAD
-116 DLLTLRQIDS
+116 ELHTLRQIDS
-126 ILEGHPTPRFDWTEV
+126 ILEGHPTPRFEWTEV

-176 GEIAEGS
+176 GETAEGG

-189 LASYYKLNNLIG
+189 LASHYQLNNLIG

-206 ALGQSQRTMY
+206 ALGQSQRTMH

-224 QRFDAFG
+224 RRFEAFG
-231 WQSIGID
+231 WQAIGID
-238 GHNYD
+238 GHDFD
-243 EILPALDKAK
+243 EILPALAEAKAA
-253 TSTDKPTM
+253 TDKPTM
-261 IIAKTFKGQGVS
+261 IVAKTFKGKGVS
-273 FLANEDNWH
+273 FLENADNWH
-282 GKAVPKGEE
+282 GKAVAKGED
-291 LEKALAELGPLNTDI
+291 LDKALAELGSLHTDV
-306 PLQIEPPKPIKT
+306 PVQIEPPNPVRVNSAT
-318 QTPIIK
+318 ST
-324 ESVPPEYAPDEEV
+324 ECEPPDYSPDEEV

-347 AKLGDANPNVVALD
+347 AKLGTANPAVVALD
-361 GDTKNSTYAEQFMK
+361 GDTKNSTYAEQFMTL
-375 RYPDRF
+375 YPDRY

-410 AAFLSRAYDH
+410 AAFLSRAYDQ

-463 AVVLYPSD
+463 AAVLYPSD
-471 AVSAERLVAEAAAHE
+471 AVSAERLVAAAAAHQ
-486 GIVYLRTSRPKTA
+486 GIVYLRTSRPPTP
-499 ILYDANDSFPIGGSK
+499 ILYDANESFPIGGSK
-514 VVKKSD
+514 VLRESD
-520 RDKVTVVAAGITLHE
+520 ADKVTVVAAGVTLHE
-535 ALKAHETL
+535 TLKAHEIL
-543 STEGISIRI
+543 AADGIAIRV
-552 IDVYSI
+552 IDLYSI
-558 KPIDAKTLISA
+558 KPIDKKTLRA
-569 AADTNNTLITVE
+569 AAAETNNTLVTVE

-595 AVATAGICVH
+595 AVAPDGVCVH
-605 KLAVTGIPR
+605 KLAVTGMPR

-621 LELHGINANA
+621 LERHGISANVIA
-631 IIQKVK
+631 QKVK
-637 DVV
+637 SLLADSD

>member
-1 MRFPNRTVVDCVNNS
+1 M
-16 KFYHNRKGHPK
+16 
-27 FVDNLKNTLKQKATN
+27 DNLKNLLEQKATN

-71 LFFHAMHYDCDNAQ
+71 LFFHAMHYDCENAQ
-85 NPNNDRFVLSKGH
+85 NPNNDRFILSKGH

-111 IIPID
+111 IIPTD

-157 LNGKYLDKS
+157 LNGKFLDKS

-189 LASYYKLNNLIG
+189 LASYYKLNNLVG

-216 AFDIDTYC
+216 AFDIGTYC
-224 QRFDAFG
+224 QRFEAFG
-231 WQSIGID
+231 WQTIGID
-238 GHNYD
+238 GHDYD
-243 EILPALDKAK
+243 DILPALDKAK
-253 TSTDKPTM
+253 ASTDTPTM
-261 IIAKTFKGQGVS
+261 IVAKTFKGQGVS
-273 FLANEDNWH
+273 FLSNEDNWH

-291 LEKALAELGPLNTDI
+291 LDKALNEIGPLNTDI
-306 PLQIEPPKPIKT
+306 PLQIEPPKPTKKHAST
-318 QTPIIK
+318 LNAC
-324 ESVPPEYAPDEEV
+324 VPPEYKADEEV
-337 ATRGGYGTGL
+337 ATRGGYGIGL

-361 GDTKNSTYAEQFMK
+361 GDTKNSTYAEEFMK
-375 RYPDRF
+375 RHPDRF

-395 IGLAKRGKI
+395 IGLSKRGKI

-499 ILYDANDSFPIGGSK
+499 ILYGADESFPIGGSK
-514 VVKKSD
+514 VIKKSD
-520 RDKVTVVAAGITLHE
+520 QDRVTVVAAGITLHE
-535 ALKAHETL
+535 ALKAHQTL

-558 KPIDAKTLISA
+558 KPIDAKTLRTA
-569 AADTNNTLITVE
+569 AADTKNTLITVE

-595 AVATAGICVH
+595 AVATEGIYVH

-614 SGKPEEL
+614 SGKPDEL

-637 DVV
+637 DVI

>member
-1 MRFPNRTVVDCVNNS
+1 MDT
-16 KFYHNRKGHPK
+16 
-27 FVDNLKNTLKQKATN
+27 LKKLLKQKATN
-42 LRIHSLVSTSEAG
+42 LRIHSITSTSEAG

-71 LFFHAMHYDCDNAQ
+71 LFFHAMRYDCTDAQ
-85 NPNNDRFVLSKGH
+85 NPNNDRFILSKGH

-111 IIPID
+111 IIPVD
-116 DLLTLRQIDS
+116 DLATLRQIDS

-166 DYRVYVLLGD
+166 NYRVYVLLGD
-176 GEIAEGS
+176 GETAEGG

-189 LASYYKLNNLIG
+189 LASHYKLDNLIG

-224 QRFDAFG
+224 QRFEAFG
-231 WQSIGID
+231 WQTIGID
-238 GHNYD
+238 GHDFN
-243 EILPALDKAK
+243 EILPALEKAK
-253 TSTDKPTM
+253 ASTDKPTM
-261 IIAKTFKGQGVS
+261 IVAKTYKGKGVS
-273 FLANEDNWH
+273 FLENEDNWH
-282 GKAVPKGEE
+282 GKAVEKGEQ
-291 LEKALAELGPLNTDI
+291 LDKALEELGPLHTDI
-306 PLQIEPPKPIKT
+306 PVQIQTPSPIDIKTSTPTACEPPK
-318 QTPIIK
+318 
-324 ESVPPEYAPDEEV
+324 YAPDEEV
-337 ATRGGYGTGL
+337 ATRGGYGIGL
-347 AKLGDANPNVVALD
+347 AKLGKANPNVVALD
-361 GDTKNSTYAEQFMK
+361 GDTKNSTYSEQFMES
-375 RYPDRF
+375 YPDRF

-404 PFVSTF
+404 PYVSTF
-410 AAFLSRAYDH
+410 AAFLSRGYDQ

-449 MGLEDLAMFRAIPG
+449 MGLEDIAMFRAIPDG
-463 AVVLYPSD
+463 VVLYPSD
-471 AVSAERLVAEAAAHE
+471 AVAAERLVAEAAAHE
-486 GIVYLRTSRPKTA
+486 GIVYIRTSRPKTA
-499 ILYDANDSFPIGGSK
+499 ILYDATDSFPIGGCK
-514 VVKKSD
+514 IVKKSD
-520 RDKVTVVAAGITLHE
+520 NDKVTVVTAGVTLHE
-535 ALKAHETL
+535 ALKAHEIL
-543 STEGISIRI
+543 AAEGIAIRI
-552 IDVYSI
+552 IDLYSI
-558 KPIDAKTLISA
+558 KPIDAETLLA
-569 AADTNNTLITVE
+569 AAVETNDTIITVE

-595 AVATAGICVH
+595 AVATEGIRVH

-614 SGKPEEL
+614 SGKPDEL
-621 LELHGINANA
+621 LELHGISTNA
-631 IIQKVK
+631 IVQKVK

>member
-1 MRFPNRTVVDCVNNS
+1 MDT
-16 KFYHNRKGHPK
+16 
-27 FVDNLKNTLKQKATN
+27 LKNLLEQKATN
-42 LRIHSLVSTSEAG
+42 LRIHSIISTSEAG

-71 LFFHAMHYDCDNAQ
+71 LFFHAMRYDCADAK
-85 NPNNDRFVLSKGH
+85 NPNNDRFILSKGH

-176 GEIAEGS
+176 GETAEGG

-189 LASYYKLNNLIG
+189 LASHYQLNNLIG
-201 IIDVN
+201 IVDVN

-224 QRFDAFG
+224 RRFEAFG
-231 WQSIGID
+231 WQTIGID
-238 GHNYD
+238 GHDFD
-243 EILPALDKAK
+243 EILPALEKAK

-261 IIAKTFKGQGVS
+261 IVAKTFKGKGVS
-273 FLANEDNWH
+273 FLENEDNWH
-282 GKAVPKGEE
+282 GKAVAKGEQ
-291 LEKALAELGPLNTDI
+291 LDKALAELGPLQTDI
-306 PLQIEPPKPIKT
+306 PLQIESPNPINKQIST
-318 QTPIIK
+318 ATTC
-324 ESVPPEYAPDEEV
+324 EPPEYASDEEV

-347 AKLGDANPNVVALD
+347 AKLGTANPNVVALD
-361 GDTKNSTYAEQFMK
+361 GDTKNSTYAEQFMTLH
-375 RYPDRF
+375 PNRF

-410 AAFLSRAYDH
+410 AAFLSRAYDQ

-449 MGLEDLAMFRAIPG
+449 MGLEDIAMFRAIPG

-471 AVSAERLVAEAAAHE
+471 AVAAERLVAEAAAHE
-486 GIVYLRTSRPKTA
+486 GIVYIRTSRPKTA
-499 ILYDANDSFPIGGSK
+499 ILYDTDESFPIGGSK
-514 VVKKSD
+514 VVRESGE
-520 RDKVTVVAAGITLHE
+520 DKVTVVAAGVTLHE
-535 ALKAHETL
+535 VLKAQEVLTA
-543 STEGISIRI
+543 EGIAIRV
-552 IDVYSI
+552 IDLYSV
-558 KPIDAKTLISA
+558 KPIDTEALLA
-569 AADTNNTLITVE
+569 AASETNDTIITVE

-595 AVATAGICVH
+595 AVATKGIRVH

-614 SGKPEEL
+614 SGKPDEL
-621 LELHGINANA
+621 LELHGISANA
-631 IIQKVK
+631 IVQKVK
-637 DVV
+637 DIV

>member
-1 MRFPNRTVVDCVNNS
+1 MDT
-16 KFYHNRKGHPK
+16 
-27 FVDNLKNTLKQKATN
+27 LKNLLKQKATN
-42 LRIHSLVSTSEAG
+42 LRIHSIISTSEAG

-71 LFFHAMHYDCDNAQ
+71 LFFHAMRYDCADAQ
-85 NPNNDRFVLSKGH
+85 NPNNDRFILSKGH

-111 IIPID
+111 IIPVD
-116 DLLTLRQIDS
+116 DLITLRQIDS
-126 ILEGHPTPRFDWTEV
+126 IFEGHPTPRFEWTEV

-176 GEIAEGS
+176 GETAEGG

-189 LASYYKLNNLIG
+189 LASHYQLNNLIG
-201 IIDVN
+201 IVDVN

-224 QRFDAFG
+224 KRFEAFG
-231 WQSIGID
+231 WQTIGID
-238 GHNYD
+238 GHNFD
-243 EILPALDKAK
+243 EILSALEQAK

-261 IIAKTFKGQGVS
+261 IVAKTFKGKGVS
-273 FLANEDNWH
+273 FLENEDNWH
-282 GKAVPKGEE
+282 GKAVPKGEQ
-291 LEKALAELGPLNTDI
+291 LDKVLAELGPLQTDI
-306 PLQIEPPKPIKT
+306 SLHIETPNSVEKQITTPKGCEPPNYP
-318 QTPIIK
+318 
-324 ESVPPEYAPDEEV
+324 SDEEV

-347 AKLGDANPNVVALD
+347 AKLGTANPNVVALD
-361 GDTKNSTYAEQFMK
+361 GDTKNSTYAEQFMELH
-375 RYPDRF
+375 PDRY

-410 AAFLSRAYDH
+410 AAFLSRAYDQ

-449 MGLEDLAMFRAIPG
+449 MGLEDIAMFRAIPE

-471 AVSAERLVAEAAAHE
+471 AVAAELLVAEAAAHE
-486 GIVYLRTSRPKTA
+486 GIVYIRTSRPKTP
-499 ILYDANDSFPIGGSK
+499 ILYDTDETFPIGGCK
-514 VVKKSD
+514 VIRESSE
-520 RDKVTVVAAGITLHE
+520 DKVTVVAAGVTLHE
-535 ALKAHETL
+535 TLKAHEIL
-543 STEGISIRI
+543 AAEGIAIRI
-552 IDVYSI
+552 IDLYCV
-558 KPIDAKTLISA
+558 KPIDTETLLASA
-569 AADTNNTLITVE
+569 AETNNTLITVE
-581 DHYPEGGLGDAVLD
+581 DHYPEGGLGDAVLG
-595 AVATAGICVH
+595 AVAANGVNVH

-614 SGKPEEL
+614 SGKPDEL
-621 LELHGINANA
+621 LERHGISANA
-631 IIQKVK
+631 IVQKVK
-637 DVV
+637 DIV